1 MKKYFGTDGIRGK
14 VNQKLTAQLALSLGL
29 AIGKIFSN
37 NDTHKLAVI
46 GRDTRNSGMMLEQAL
61 SSGLLSQGFDVISL
75 GVLPTPA
82 VAFLTRHFKADI
94 GVVIS
99 ASHNPFWDNGIKFF
113 NSEGKK
119 LDDALESKIESS
131 LEKDFSLLNDVS
143 KLGNY
148 EEKHQAKAI
157 YLNYLSQVHLEKKV
171 HHRLVLDTANGA
183 LSQIAKDFF
192 KKIGYEVITIGD
204 MPNGVNINLGCGSTY
219 LDQLKEKVLENKA
232 DLGFAFDG
240 DADRF
245 LVVDGLGESL
255 DGDELLYLYAK
266 YLKQNKMLSNDMVV
280 ATVMSNFGLSK
291 ALSNLGISLITT
303 SVGDRY
309 VSEGMRKYQ
318 ANLGGEQSGHLI
330 FNDYNTTGD
339 GLLSAVMLL
348 NILNTEQKPLHELK
362 QEMKKYPQVLI
373 NVEVRSKDN
382 WDKNPRIINEI
393 QLQESTL
400 GGLGRILVRP
410 SGTENL
416 IRVMVEGESSEKIQ
430 DIAEKIA
437 NVIKAEL
444 Q

>member
-29 AIGKIFSN
+29 AIGKIFPSTN
-37 NDTHKLAVI
+37 TNKLAVI

-61 SSGLLSQGFDVISL
+61 SAGLLSQGFNVISL

-82 VAFLTRHFKADI
+82 VAFLTRYFKADI

-113 NSEGKK
+113 NHEGKK
-119 LDDALESKIESS
+119 LDDTLETKIEEALESEVSTLS
-131 LEKDFSLLNDVS
+131 DVS
-143 KLGNY
+143 RLGNY
-148 EEKHQAKAI
+148 EEKHNAKEV
-157 YLNYLSQVHLEKKV
+157 YLDYLAQIHLTKKNKY
-171 HHRLVLDTANGA
+171 RLVLDTANGA
-183 LSQIAKDFF
+183 LSHLAQDFF
-192 KKIGYEVITIGD
+192 EKIGYEVIAIGNEPD
-204 MPNGVNINLGCGSTY
+204 GVNINLGCGSTY
-219 LDQLKEKVLENKA
+219 LEQLKEKVLEKQA

-266 YLKQNKMLSNDMVV
+266 YLKQNEKLSNDMVV

-309 VSEGMRKYQ
+309 VSEGMSKHQ

-330 FNDYNTTGD
+330 FSDYNTTGD
-339 GLLSAVMLL
+339 GLLSAVILL
-348 NILNTEQKPLHELK
+348 NILNYEQKPLHELK
-362 QEMKKYPQVLI
+362 QEMIKYPQVLL
-373 NVEVRSKDN
+373 NVEVTSKDN
-382 WDKNPRIINEI
+382 WDKNLRIINEI
-393 QLQESTL
+393 QLQESNL
-400 GGLGRILVRP
+400 GGLGRVLVRP

-416 IRVMVEGESSEKIQ
+416 IRVMVEGESSEKIK
-430 DIAEKIA
+430 DIAENIA